1 MHTATSRGLSY
12 SVDDYLKVSHYCLK
26 SRWFAIQ
33 PIQPESVLLCCTA
46 IMILTNSVLLKQNSA
61 QTVCVTT
68 KTVLNIESR
77 DDAYD
82 IRLRL

>member
-1 MHTATSRGLSY
+1 
-12 SVDDYLKVSHYCLK
+12 
-26 SRWFAIQ
+26 
-33 PIQPESVLLCCTA
+33 
-46 IMILTNSVLLKQNSA
+46 LTNSVLLKQNSA